1 MNPVK
6 VMNNAKVMF
15 VRPYLNLNEK
25 LTDIER
31 RVECEQ
37 WTCSIDL
44 SLVQYEVKYD
54 VLNVKQEMAEDDSKE
69 DMF

>member
-1 MNPVK
+1 MTLVK
-6 VMNNAKVMF
+6 VMNSAKVMF

-44 SLVQYEVKYD
+44 SLVPYEVKYD
-54 VLNVKQEMAEDDSKE
+54 V
-69 DMF
+69 

>member
-54 VLNVKQEMAEDDSKE
+54 V
-69 DMF
+69 